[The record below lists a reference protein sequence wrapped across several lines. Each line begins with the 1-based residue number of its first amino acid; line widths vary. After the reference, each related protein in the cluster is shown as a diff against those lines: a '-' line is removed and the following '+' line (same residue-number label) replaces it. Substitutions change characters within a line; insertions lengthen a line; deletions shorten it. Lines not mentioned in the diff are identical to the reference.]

1 MQEQIVK
8 TVVRSGNGG
17 AVWVPKTWI
26 NEKIIVI
33 RPEAPK
39 LTMKEEIIKILE
51 PFLEDISAVFLYGS
65 YARGE
70 QEKHSD
76 IDILVVAK
84 YKFIIKHKRFEINVI
99 TYDKLIKTIKENPI
113 MYYPFIIESKA
124 IINSKLLEDLKKIKI
139 DYKKFSCFINDTEDI
154 IKIDREFIEIDKL
167 EGKYLKTYPVI
178 YSLILRLRGVFLIKC
193 IIEKTKYS
201 SKNFKNWLLGSGLI
215 KSDLDTIMDVY
226 RLVRDNKMIKEEIN
240 ISTIEILINMLE
252 KEAGRLKIW

>member
-76 IDILVVAK
+76 IDILVIAK
-84 YKFIIKHKRFEINVI
+84 YKFSIKHKRFDIRVI
-99 TYDKLIKTIKENPI
+99 IYDKLIKTIKENPI

-139 DYKKFSCFINDTEDI
+139 DYKKFSWFINDTEDI
-154 IKIDREFIEIDKL
+154 IKIDREFIEMDKL
-167 EGKYLKTYPVI
+167 EGKYLRAYPVI
-178 YSLILRLRGVFLIKC
+178 YSLVLRLRGIFLIKC
-193 IIEKTKYS
+193 IIEKTRYS
-201 SKNFKNWLLGSGLI
+201 SKNFKNWLLRSGLI
-215 KSDLDTIMDVY
+215 KSDFSIIMDTY
-226 RLVRDNKMIKEEIN
+226 RLIRDNKTVRGEIN
-240 ISTIEILINMLE
+240 ISIIETLINMLE
-252 KEAGRLKIW
+252 KEAGSLKRW